1 METIQIVLDAPL
13 LREAD
18 RAARRLKVNRS
29 ALVRAALQQHLKR
42 LQTVDKEARDRDG
55 LPAPLAGP
63 RRTGRVGRGGG
74 MAGRIERGDIRLYR
88 FPAPDKPRPVLVL
101 TRPSALG
108 YLSRVTVA
116 PITSAIRDVPSEVVL
131 GTDDGMKQPCAVNL
145 HNVVT
150 VARDALGRRVARL
163 DQSRMRDVCSALAF
177 AFGCDG

>member
-1 METIQIVLDAPL
+1 
-13 LREAD
+13 
-18 RAARRLKVNRS
+18 
-29 ALVRAALQQHLKR
+29 
-42 LQTVDKEARDRDG
+42 
-55 LPAPLAGP
+55 
-63 RRTGRVGRGGG
+63 
-74 MAGRIERGDIRLYR
+74 MAGRIERGDIRLYG

-116 PITSAIRDVPSEVVL
+116 PITSTIRDVPSEVPL

-163 DQSRMRDVCSALAF
+163 DQSRMREVCSALAF
-177 AFGCDG
+177 ALGCDG